1 MKTKSYSALK
11 SGSDIRGVAIQTADT
26 DITLT
31 IEAVYDISGAF
42 FKWLSEKCGKQ
53 ELTVAV
59 GYDVRLSCPAILQAI
74 QQTAISCGC
83 KIINCGMSTTP
94 SMFLLLKEEGW
105 NCDASIM
112 ITASHL
118 PYERNGLK
126 FFTPEG
132 GLEGSDITEIL
143 QMAEKS
149 QKLPAASGS
158 SEDRPFMDEYI
169 RKLVTLVRSATGKTA
184 PLFGKRIIVDASNG
198 VGGFFAKRVL
208 QQLGAITDG
217 SINLEPDGNF
227 PAHAPNPE
235 NPEAIRALSEVVLAS
250 RADLGIIFDTDV
262 DRAALVDGNGRP
274 INRDSLIALTA
285 TTILSEKQATI
296 VTDSVTCDGLTDFI
310 ESYGGKHVR
319 FKRGYKNVIN
329 EAKRRNAEGEYCPL
343 AIETSGHA
351 AFLDNY
357 FLDDGAYLVC
367 KLLVAYA
374 AQSQKREKLSDL
386 ISTLNLPVEENEV
399 RVSFNENSV
408 NFRLEGQRVM
418 TELKHFAQFD
428 KNVWV
433 SQNCYEGVRLNYAN
447 GYGDGWTL
455 VRLSVH
461 DPVLPINFASNAEGG
476 NLKMA
481 KDLFYILDK
490 YPFLDVTNLRN
501 FIRRKS

>member
-11 SGSDIRGVAIQTADT
+11 SGSDIRGVAIQTAEQDV
-26 DITLT
+26 TLT
-31 IEAVYDISGAF
+31 IEAVYDISAAF
-42 FKWLSEKCGKQ
+42 FKWLSQKCGKTN
-53 ELTVAV
+53 LTIAV
-59 GYDVRLSCPAILQAI
+59 GYDVRLSSPAILQAI
-74 QQTAISCGC
+74 ETTGVSCGC
-83 KIINCGMSTTP
+83 TIINCGLSTTP
-94 SMFLLLKEEGW
+94 SMFLLLKEEDW
-105 NCDASIM
+105 NADASIM

-132 GLEGSDITEIL
+132 GLESSDINEIL
-143 QMAEKS
+143 QMAEKGER
-149 QKLPAASGS
+149 LPSAAGA
-158 SEDRPFMDEYI
+158 SEDRAFMNDYVK
-169 RKLVTLVRSATGKTA
+169 KLVSFVRTSTGKTA

-208 QQLGAITDG
+208 QQLGAITEG

-235 NPEAIRALSEVVLAS
+235 NPEAVRALADAVISA

-262 DRAALVDGNGRP
+262 DRAALVDGSGKP
-274 INRDSLIALTA
+274 LNRDSLIALTA
-285 TTILSEKQATI
+285 ATILNGKSATI

-310 ESYGGKHVR
+310 ENLGGTHVR

-351 AFLDNY
+351 AFIDNY

-374 AQSQKREKLSDL
+374 AQSQRREKLSDL
-386 ISTLNLPVEENEV
+386 IATLKLPVEEDEV
-399 RVSFNENSV
+399 RVSFNENSL
-408 NFRLEGQRVM
+408 NFRREGERVI
-418 TELKHFAQFD
+418 EEIRHFARME
-428 KNVWV
+428 KKVRV
-433 SQNCYEGVRLNYAN
+433 SSNCYEGVRLNYSK

-461 DPVLPINFASNAEGG
+461 DPVLPINFASDAAGG

-490 YPFLDVTNLRN
+490 FPFLDVTNLKN
-501 FIRRKS
+501 FIKREN